1 MAKIAMDWE
10 KARGAKLATYYD
22 PPRPAGWPEHL
33 TPISIDGVGLF
44 GIHPKGQLYWDGEEI
59 VVTRKLELT
68 LWQQRVAGMV
78 ALVGI
83 LVGLV
88 ELLGFFEI
96 KNAAELWAW
105 PKSLALPR

>member
-1 MAKIAMDWE
+1 MGSTPRVSSIGT
-10 KARGAKLATYYD
+10 AR
-22 PPRPAGWPEHL
+22 
-33 TPISIDGVGLF
+33 
-44 GIHPKGQLYWDGEEI
+44 EI

-105 PKSLALPR
+105 LKSLALPR